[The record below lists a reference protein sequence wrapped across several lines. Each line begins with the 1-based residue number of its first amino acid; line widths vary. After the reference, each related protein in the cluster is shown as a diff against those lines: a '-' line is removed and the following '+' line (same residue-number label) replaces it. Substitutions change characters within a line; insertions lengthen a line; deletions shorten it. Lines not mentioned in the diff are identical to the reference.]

1 MRRTDGRRT
10 GQDHAERRG
19 ADRRRND
26 RPGPSLRVRVA
37 AWVAGAT
44 AVLMIL
50 VAVSAFVAVR
60 TALRSDLQEA
70 LRRDVG
76 RVAAA
81 YDAAEAGRASSARP
95 GPTGRVHVQLY
106 GPDGR
111 LFAASESA
119 FEGASAALPAAV
131 VGGAPADWRGELD
144 GTALQAATAPFR
156 YGTVAV
162 LADASHIGSALRGVA
177 STLALAG
184 AALLALALPVAWVAA
199 RAATT
204 PIRRLAA
211 SASRLGPEDLQ
222 PLGLAVRDDD
232 VGRLAVVL
240 DALLTRLREARDAQ
254 RRFLAETSHELR
266 TPLTSLRGFL
276 ARARRTAGPE
286 AERDLA
292 DAERIAASM
301 ARLVEDLLELSR
313 GRLVRELDLR
323 LVDVGPEVARPV
335 VAEFDGVRLGGG
347 GEALV
352 LGERE
357 RLRQALRNLVAN
369 AVRATGR
376 EGTVTVAWRSAEGG
390 VDLEVRDDG
399 PGIPPGVADRL
410 FEPFQPGPGGGTGL
424 GLAIAKQLVESH
436 GGRIATRSAP
446 GATTFTITLPNA
458 DATGDDAAGDEAA
471 DDAPDDA
478 AHDPTDDA
486 THDPGD
492 ATTDDPGD
500 GRTGGH
506 SGRTRG

>member
-1 MRRTDGRRT
+1 MRGTARRRTSRRRT
-10 GQDHAERRG
+10 A
-19 ADRRRND
+19 RRRID
-26 RPGPSLRVRVA
+26 RAGPSLRVRVA

-50 VAVSAFVAVR
+50 VALSAFVAVR

-70 LRRDVG
+70 LRRDV
-76 RVAAA
+76 RQVAAA
-81 YDAAEAGRASSARP
+81 YDAAEPGRTSSARP

-106 GPDGR
+106 GPDGS
-111 LFAASESA
+111 LFAASEPA
-119 FEGASAALPAAV
+119 FEAPSAALPGAV
-131 VGGAPADWRGELD
+131 VTGAPADWRGELD
-144 GTALQAATAPFR
+144 GAALQAATAPFR

-162 LADASHIGSALRGVA
+162 LADASHIGAALRGVA
-177 STLALAG
+177 GTLALAG
-184 AALLALALPVAWVAA
+184 AALLALALPVAWLAA

-211 SASRLGPEDLQ
+211 SASRLGPDDLE

-232 VGRLAVVL
+232 VGRLAAVL
-240 DALLTRLREARDAQ
+240 DALLARLREARDAQ

-276 ARARRTAGPE
+276 ARSRRTAGPE
-286 AERDLA
+286 AEQDLA

-323 LVDVGPEVARPV
+323 LVDVGPEVVRPV
-335 VAEFDGVRLGGG
+335 AAEFVGVRVVEG

-369 AVRATGR
+369 AVRAASTAGA
-376 EGTVTVAWRSAEGG
+376 GTVTVAWRSAEGS
-390 VDLEVRDDG
+390 VHLEVRDDG
-399 PGIPPGVADRL
+399 PGIPAEVAARL

-424 GLAIAKQLVESH
+424 GLAIVKQLVEAH
-436 GGRIATRSAP
+436 GGRIGTRSAP
-446 GATTFTITLPNA
+446 GATTFTITLPSV
-458 DATGDDAAGDEAA
+458 DEAGDE
-471 DDAPDDA
+471 
-478 AHDPTDDA
+478 T
-486 THDPGD
+486 THGP
-492 ATTDDPGD
+492 A
-500 GRTGGH
+500 
-506 SGRTRG
+506 